1 MTVATTLTAQ
11 DLLAKMRAGMG
22 NVPAAIEKSILVDDG
37 LIHEHMRSRA
47 YAMPENGAL
56 DEQTRTLIYLAAALT
71 GSSPACVRAMADKVV
86 QQGISVAKVLE
97 TVHIAR
103 FAMATKIIGDS
114 EPVFDALARKT
125 K

>member
-1 MTVATTLTAQ
+1 MTIATTLTAQ

-22 NVPAAIEKSILVDDG
+22 SVPAAIEKSTVVDDG

-47 YAMPENGAL
+47 FAMPENGAL
-56 DEQTRTLIYLAAALT
+56 DEQTRTLIYLAAALA

-86 QQGISVAKVLE
+86 QQGISAAQVLE
-97 TVHIAR
+97 TVHITR

-114 EPVFDALARKT
+114 EPVFDALARK
-125 K
+125 KK